1 MSLQL
6 LINNPYVKEAEVKCN
21 QLGVIDQLFQFN
33 WGTFRYNCCQHLYN
47 LVTLKSLVIDQLMK
61 RINRRH
67 VLPLRANSAIICFIS
82 IGPSGTME
90 IWAELFRPL
99 TSCNMIHWVQTSE
112 PAN

>member
-1 MSLQL
+1 M
-6 LINNPYVKEAEVKCN
+6 KAAEVKCN

-33 WGTFRYNCCQHLYN
+33 WGNLRNNCCQHLYN
-47 LVTLKSLVIDQLMK
+47 LVTFKSLVIDQLMK

-82 IGPSGTME
+82 IGPSGIAQSLTVE
-90 IWAELFRPL
+90 IWAERFRPL

-112 PAN
+112 PAY